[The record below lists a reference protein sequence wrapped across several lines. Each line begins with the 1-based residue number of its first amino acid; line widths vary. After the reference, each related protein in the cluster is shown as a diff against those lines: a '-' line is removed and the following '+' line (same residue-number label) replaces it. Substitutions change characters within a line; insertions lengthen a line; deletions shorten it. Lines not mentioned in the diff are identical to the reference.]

1 MGRVESGTI
10 RIEPVGY
17 TCDAMMSYTKGEGVS
32 MSASEKFRYR
42 VQIDGVEVV
51 TDHAFTKEE
60 VQDIHRVMSKVA
72 QIAAG
77 NGREITPRDLVEA
90 KR

>member
-1 MGRVESGTI
+1 
-10 RIEPVGY
+10 
-17 TCDAMMSYTKGEGVS
+17 MSKD
-32 MSASEKFRYR
+32 EKFRYR

-60 VQDIHRVMSKVA
+60 VKDIHRVMSKVA
-72 QIAAG
+72 QIAAS
-77 NGREITPRDLVEA
+77 NGREITPRELVEA